1 MSRDTIAIGSL
12 LLAIFAWQEF
22 RAWRFEVRQDERLA
36 AFQAGLLETRSDV
49 ARDTGAVETL
59 PDLVSDS
66 LTAPPPR

>member
-36 AFQAGLLETRSDV
+36 AFQAGLLETRPDA
-49 ARDTGAVETL
+49 ARDTGAVGAL
-59 PDLVSDS
+59 P
-66 LTAPPPR
+66 APPPR

>member
-36 AFQAGLLETRSDV
+36 AFQAGLLQTRLDV
-49 ARDTGAVETL
+49 ARNTGAVDTL
-59 PDLVSDS
+59 NDFVSDS
-66 LTAPPPR
+66 LTAPPR